1 MWSTEGHLL
10 AEWVRDETSRVWG
23 HLSVLAVASD
33 GRLASTPLLTPTAAK
48 RGFNLATNRV
58 AWVAPREDSLN
69 GELRLR
75 FWGAAGVH
83 DVRVNPLNTTGVV
96 AAF

>member
-1 MWSTEGHLL
+1 MWSSDGRLL
-10 AEWVRDETSRVWG
+10 AEWVRDENSRIWG
-23 HLSVLAVASD
+23 RLSVLAVTSD
-33 GRLASTPLLTPTAAK
+33 GRLAPGPLLMPTAAK

-58 AWVAPREDSLN
+58 AWVAPREDALN

-75 FWGAAGVH
+75 VWGAAGVH
-83 DVRVNPLNTTGVV
+83 DVRVKPLDSTGVV